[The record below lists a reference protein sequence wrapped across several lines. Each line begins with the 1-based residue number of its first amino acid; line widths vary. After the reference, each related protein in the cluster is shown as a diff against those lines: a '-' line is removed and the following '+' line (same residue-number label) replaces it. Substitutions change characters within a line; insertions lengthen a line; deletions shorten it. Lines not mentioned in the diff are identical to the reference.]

1 MCCWMPLILA
11 WVSMATPALCQSGD
25 GEWGSGFDIYTS
37 TKALNDTSQ
46 AAGDEPVRMKN
57 SHDWNTSAVF
67 PLSSPV
73 LHYEAQPDRCSVHFS
88 TDAASAR
95 RLRAQK
101 EELAYLQAIQRG
113 NEAVVENLVQFV
125 GAELEDQRYED
136 VIRENIIGIQEG
148 HKRCHEVVEKAEED
162 LEKQLEGDML
172 DNVARMHK
180 IREESSSFEDMLRA
194 AAAIANRLEISS
206 KNLQASFT
214 SRQLKDIRIK
224 MRH

>member
-11 WVSMATPALCQSGD
+11 WVSMATPAFCQSGD
-25 GEWGSGFDIYTS
+25 GDWGSGFDIYSS

-57 SHDWNTSAVF
+57 SYDWNTSAVF
-67 PLSSPV
+67 PLSSPA

-136 VIRENIIGIQEG
+136 VIRENVIGIQED

-162 LEKQLEGDML
+162 LEKQLEGDVL

-194 AAAIANRLEISS
+194 AADIANRLEISS
-206 KNLQASFT
+206 KTLQASFT